1 MNIVKVKDVATFVRG
16 VSYKKEQATKEKKS
30 GYLPLLRANNISAGS
45 LIFDDLVYVPKNL
58 VIESQYV
65 KPGDIIVSMSSGS
78 KAHVG
83 KVALAKQ
90 SIDYTFGAFCGKVSP
105 LRVFP
110 PYLYYL
116 LCNSSFRQH
125 IETICKGTNINNL
138 KQSYIMDYEIPVPS
152 FSEQIKIVSRI
163 EELFSE
169 LDAGVETLQKTKQ
182 QLSAY
187 RQAVLRQ
194 EFGQIDNTVKVSSIC
209 SVVRGGS
216 PRPAGDKRYYNG
228 YIPFLKVAD
237 LTRCD
242 GMYLR
247 EFTYTIKPA
256 GLQKTRMVPKNTLL
270 LSNSG
275 ATLGIPKI
283 CTFETTMNDGIAA
296 FLGLDMTRHY
306 LPYHYY
312 FWLSKTSELRSINQG
327 AAQPNLNTG
336 IIGDFDFPNYGLDTQ
351 VQIAQKIES
360 RLSVCD
366 SIEKTVDEALRQS
379 TAMRQSVLKQAFEGG
394 L

>member
-116 LCNSSFRQH
+116 LCDSSFRQH

-138 KQSYIMDYEIPVPS
+138 KQSYIMRY
-152 FSEQIKIVSRI
+152 
-163 EELFSE
+163 LFH
-169 LDAGVETLQKTKQ
+169 LF
-182 QLSAY
+182 
-187 RQAVLRQ
+187 RNR
-194 EFGQIDNTVKVSSIC
+194 
-209 SVVRGGS
+209 
-216 PRPAGDKRYYNG
+216 
-228 YIPFLKVAD
+228 
-237 LTRCD
+237 
-242 GMYLR
+242 
-247 EFTYTIKPA
+247 
-256 GLQKTRMVPKNTLL
+256 
-270 LSNSG
+270 
-275 ATLGIPKI
+275 
-283 CTFETTMNDGIAA
+283 
-296 FLGLDMTRHY
+296 
-306 LPYHYY
+306 
-312 FWLSKTSELRSINQG
+312 
-327 AAQPNLNTG
+327 
-336 IIGDFDFPNYGLDTQ
+336 
-351 VQIAQKIES
+351 
-360 RLSVCD
+360 
-366 SIEKTVDEALRQS
+366 
-379 TAMRQSVLKQAFEGG
+379 
-394 L
+394 